1 MANMS
6 IVRKALSVAT
16 SGESIS
22 AYLPDPL
29 AQQVLEFV
37 REINLVRRLVNVFT
51 MRDRT
56 WKKPKRTSGS
66 SAYYIPDGITATLS
80 DFVSTTVT
88 WEAKK
93 LMNYIMVDEE
103 AIEDSQPDVIQQV
116 LEDAGD
122 ALGEAEEYAFLQGD
136 TSHTAT
142 APTPGSAT
150 AANWYVRD
158 SRLAFDGIFTVA
170 DASGATEVAAGGAT
184 FDEDMV
190 NEAIYNLG
198 KYGRNKGNLFGIMPP
213 DQAANVRMLD
223 NFKDASKSGLN
234 LASFITGMGSAG
246 EGNSVVTVIYGV
258 PQYEAPLAPEGEAV
272 IMHKKA
278 CEIGDRRRIKME
290 SDKVI
295 ESDQRKYVTSERIA
309 FQFNYTDMTCL
320 IKNLSTDVSFS

>member
-6 IVRKALSVAT
+6 LVRKALSVAT

-122 ALGEAEEYAFLQGD
+122 ALGE
-136 TSHTAT
+136 
-142 APTPGSAT
+142 
-150 AANWYVRD
+150 
-158 SRLAFDGIFTVA
+158 AFDGIFTVA